1 MADEVTFSGVT
12 GVGVP
17 AAAPAPAA
25 VDRQDAPAEDTTTLD
40 DTPAAKPAAVTIVE
54 DAETS
59 KTSAETTVEMVV
71 EAASTNSAEPPVKQ
85 PIHISAV
92 PKSNTEFS
100 TTTDGS
106 PPAFKTLKEKNRQRT
121 TFAITNYVAG
131 PRDISKHSKW
141 PLFLQMH
148 GSILPRLIVPLF
160 ILGGWA
166 TAITCISKF
175 TSVNLG
181 ISNTVL
187 TITGFVVGLSLSFRS
202 STAYERYSEGRRYW
216 AQLIFVSNNLARVF
230 WYHAKTRDDHKD
242 HDILAKLTAMKLVV
256 AFAVALKHKLRFE
269 PYTDYEDLAGFVGHL
284 DTFAGEATRYDPG
297 RRPDDSSR
305 GVFKTIGESLG
316 LSMAQSN
323 PRKLIKR
330 SQRPLGNLPLEIV
343 NYLACFADELTNNW
357 QLEKPHFNP
366 LYNNITALNEI
377 LIGTERVLTTP
388 LPIAYAI
395 AINQITWL
403 YVFLLPFQL
412 LNSLS
417 WVTIPAT
424 LAAGYIIL
432 GLLFI
437 GREVENPFGDDVN
450 DLPLDT
456 YCAQIAAEVDLVA
469 AKPKPSVKDYIEKL
483 DNKIL
488 WPLSSSGWNVWES
501 RGQDELYAA
510 LRTKYETGCNGI
522 DKGRGGVG
530 HEMINIENNGKHT
543 TSVRE
548 SEKVHPKAS
557 EEAV

>member
-1 MADEVTFSGVT
+1 MAEEVPISGVT
-12 GVGVP
+12 GVGVVS
-17 AAAPAPAA
+17 APAPA
-25 VDRQDAPAEDTTTLD
+25 DKQDTPSDDTTPLD
-40 DTPAAKPAAVTIVE
+40 SPSPN
-54 DAETS
+54 
-59 KTSAETTVEMVV
+59 KTSAETVTEPVIESTKSECKIEVV
-71 EAASTNSAEPPVKQ
+71 AEPAAEPVPTKQ
-85 PIHISAV
+85 PVHISIA

-100 TTTDGS
+100 TDAPTAAA
-106 PPAFKTLKEKNRQRT
+106 PAGYKPLKSSSHHRT
-121 TFAITNYVAG
+121 TFGLDNYFSG

-160 ILGGWA
+160 FLGGWA
-166 TAITCISKF
+166 TAITCITKF

-181 ISNTVL
+181 ISNTIL
-187 TITGFVVGLSLSFRS
+187 TITGFVVGMSLSFRS

-216 AQLIFVSNNLARVF
+216 AQLIFVSNNLARVI
-230 WYHAKTRDDHKD
+230 WYHAKTRPDHKEKD
-242 HDILAKLTAMKLVV
+242 TLAKLTAMKLLV

-269 PYTDYEDLAGFVGHL
+269 PYTDYEDLAGFVGHI
-284 DTFAGEATRYDPG
+284 DTYAGEATRYDPG
-297 RRPDDSSR
+297 RVPEDK
-305 GVFKTIGESLG
+305 GQGFFKTVGESLG
-316 LSMAQSN
+316 LSMAVSN
-323 PRKLIKR
+323 PRKAIKR
-330 SQRPLGNLPLEIV
+330 SQRPLGNLPLEII
-343 NYLACFADELTNNW
+343 NYLACFADELTDNW

-412 LNSLS
+412 LNSLD

-456 YCAQIAAEVDLVA
+456 YCAQIANEVDLVA
-469 AKPKPSVKDYIEKL
+469 SRPKPTVADWIQKM
-483 DNKIL
+483 DNKVL
-488 WPLSSSGWNVWES
+488 WPMSSSGYNVWES
-501 RGQDELYAA
+501 RGVEEMYTA
-510 LRTKYETGCNGI
+510 LRTKFESGCNGI
-522 DKGRGGVG
+522 DKGRGGAG
-530 HEMINIENNGKHT
+530 AETINIENNGKHQ

-548 SEKVHPKAS
+548 SEKPHPSKT
-557 EEAV
+557 EETV